1 MKSVGR
7 HVLVEYYGCDAE
19 LLGDASLLERAVV
32 KAAKDAGATVLNSTF
47 HQFAPVGT
55 SGVVVI
61 QESHL
66 AIHTWPEFKYAAVD
80 LFTCGDMIDP
90 WVSFNSLKESLKSEF
105 SSPMEML
112 RGQFELLPEV
122 GGEEMWE
129 HEDAPEIPPKY
140 TRNVW
145 FTEYE
150 EDHGLSLRHKGD
162 KLFDRQ
168 SEFQRVTVLDTYKFG
183 KMLTLDGAIMTTEN
197 DEYVYHE
204 MIIHPAVQLVGS
216 PKRILIVGGGDGGAA
231 RECLR
236 YPTLDEVVV
245 AEIDDVVVEAS
256 KEFLPTIASSFA
268 DPKTTLKIGDGIK
281 YVAEADSE
289 SFDIV
294 IVDSTDPVGPAE
306 GLFSYDFYRHCH
318 RLLRAG
324 GVMVVQSE
332 SPRYNEEAFAGVH
345 KCNQEIFG
353 AERVFPYLAYVP
365 TYPTGM
371 WSFSMAVKGDAKPR
385 DLASDALDAFAES
398 HDLKYYN
405 SDVHHAAFAL
415 PTFARKLLK
424 SAQ

>member
-7 HVLVEYYGCDAE
+7 HVLVEYYGCDSE
-19 LLGDASLLERAVV
+19 ILGDASLLERAVV

-66 AIHTWPEFKYAAVD
+66 AIHTWPEFNYAAVD

-90 WVSFNSLKESLKSEF
+90 WVSFNSLKESLNSEF
-105 SSPMEML
+105 SSPLEML
-112 RGQFELLPEV
+112 RGQFELLPDV
-122 GGEEMWE
+122 DYDGIWE
-129 HEDAPEIPPKY
+129 NEDAPQIPPKY

-162 KLFDRQ
+162 KLFDKQ

-204 MIIHPAVQLVGS
+204 MITHPALQLIET
-216 PKRILIVGGGDGGAA
+216 PKRVLIVGGGDGGAA

-236 YPTLDEVVV
+236 YESLEEVVV
-245 AEIDDVVVEAS
+245 AEIDEMVVDVS
-256 KEFLPTIASSFA
+256 KEFLPSISSSFG
-268 DPKTTLKIGDGIK
+268 DKRTTLAIGDGIK
-281 YVAEADSE
+281 YVAEAE
-289 SFDIV
+289 AGSFDVV

-318 RLLRAG
+318 RLLRDG

-332 SPRYNEEAFAGVH
+332 SPRYNEQAFAGVN
-345 KCNQEIFG
+345 KCNREIFG
-353 AERVFPYLAYVP
+353 ADKVFPYLAYVP

-371 WSFSMAVKGDAKPR
+371 WSFSMAVKGEAKPR
-385 DLASDALDAFAES
+385 SLNQEGVEAFAAK
-398 HDLKYYN
+398 HDLKYFN
-405 SDVHHAAFAL
+405 GDVHLAAFAL
-415 PTFARKLLK
+415 PTFAKKLLE
-424 SAQ
+424 A

>member
-7 HVLVEYYGCDAE
+7 HVLVEYYGCDPE
-19 LLGDASLLERAVV
+19 ILGDASLLEKAVV

-66 AIHTWPEFKYAAVD
+66 AIHTWPEFQYAAVD

-90 WVSFNSLKESLKSEF
+90 WVSFNSLKGSLKSEF

-122 GGEEMWE
+122 DHDEVWE

-162 KLFDRQ
+162 KLFDKQ
-168 SEFQRVTVLDTYKFG
+168 SDFQRVTVLDTYKFG

-204 MIIHPAVQLVGS
+204 MITHPALQLVGA
-216 PKRILIVGGGDGGAA
+216 PKRVLIVGGGDGGAA

-236 YPTLDEVVV
+236 YDSIEEVVV
-245 AEIDDVVVEAS
+245 AEIDEMVVDVS
-256 KEFLPTIASSFA
+256 KEFLPSISSSFS
-268 DPKTTLKIGDGIK
+268 DKRTTLAIGDGIK
-281 YVAEADSE
+281 YVAEAKAGA
-289 SFDIV
+289 FDVV

-306 GLFSYDFYRHCH
+306 GLFSYEFYRHCH
-318 RLLRAG
+318 RILRDG

-332 SPRYNEEAFAGVH
+332 SPRYNEQAFAGVNQ
-345 KCNQEIFG
+345 CNRDLFG
-353 AERVFPYLAYVP
+353 AKKVFPYLAYVP

-371 WSFSMAVKGDAKPR
+371 WSFSMAVKGDAKPVELKR
-385 DLASDALDAFAES
+385 DKVDAFSAT

-405 SDVHHAAFAL
+405 GDVHFAAYAL
-415 PTFARKLLK
+415 PTFARKLLE
-424 SAQ
+424 A

>member
-7 HVLVEYYGCDAE
+7 HVLVEYYGCDSE
-19 LLGDASLLERAVV
+19 ILGDASLLERAVV

-66 AIHTWPEFKYAAVD
+66 AIHTWPEFNYAAVD

-90 WVSFNSLKESLKSEF
+90 WVSFNSLKESLSSEF
-105 SSPMEML
+105 SSPLEML
-112 RGQFELLPEV
+112 RGQFELLPDV
-122 GGEEMWE
+122 DYDGIWE
-129 HEDAPEIPPKY
+129 HEDAPQIPPKY

-162 KLFDRQ
+162 KLFDKQ

-204 MIIHPAVQLVGS
+204 MITHPALQLIET
-216 PKRILIVGGGDGGAA
+216 PKRVLIVGGGDGGAA

-236 YPTLDEVVV
+236 YESLEEVVV
-245 AEIDDVVVEAS
+245 AEIDEMVVDVS
-256 KEFLPTIASSFA
+256 KEFLPSISSSFG
-268 DPKTTLKIGDGIK
+268 DKRTTLAIGDGIK
-281 YVAEADSE
+281 YVAEAE
-289 SFDIV
+289 AGSFDVV

-318 RLLRAG
+318 RLLRDG

-332 SPRYNEEAFAGVH
+332 SPRYNEQAFAGVN
-345 KCNQEIFG
+345 KCNREIFG
-353 AERVFPYLAYVP
+353 ADKVFPYLAYVP

-371 WSFSMAVKGDAKPR
+371 WSFSMAVKGEAKPR
-385 DLASDALDAFAES
+385 SLNQEGVEAFAAK
-398 HDLKYYN
+398 HDLKYFN
-405 SDVHHAAFAL
+405 GDVHLAAFAL
-415 PTFARKLLK
+415 PTFAKKLLE
-424 SAQ
+424 A

>member
-7 HVLVEYYGCDAE
+7 HVLVEYYGCDSE
-19 LLGDASLLERAVV
+19 ILGDASLLEKAVV

-66 AIHTWPEFKYAAVD
+66 AIHTWPEFQYAAVD

-90 WVSFNSLKESLKSEF
+90 WVSFNSLKGSLKSEF
-105 SSPMEML
+105 SSPLEML

-122 GGEEMWE
+122 DHDEIWE
-129 HEDAPEIPPKY
+129 HEDAPQIPPKY

-162 KLFDRQ
+162 KLFDKQ
-168 SEFQRVTVLDTYKFG
+168 SDFQRVTVLDTYKFG

-204 MIIHPAVQLVGS
+204 MITHPALQLTGA
-216 PKRILIVGGGDGGAA
+216 PKRVLIVGGGDGGAA

-236 YPTLDEVVV
+236 YDSLEEVVV
-245 AEIDDVVVEAS
+245 AEIDEMVVDVS
-256 KEFLPTIASSFA
+256 KEFLPTISSSFG
-268 DPKTTLKIGDGIK
+268 DKRTTLAIGDGIK
-281 YVAEADSE
+281 YVAEAE
-289 SFDIV
+289 AGSFDVV

-318 RLLRAG
+318 RLLRDG
-324 GVMVVQSE
+324 GVIVVQSE
-332 SPRYNEEAFAGVH
+332 SPRYNEQAFAGVN
-345 KCNQEIFG
+345 KCNRELFG
-353 AERVFPYLAYVP
+353 VDKVFPYLAYVP

-371 WSFSMAVKGDAKPR
+371 WSFSMAVKGEAKPSGLDR
-385 DLASDALDAFAES
+385 EAIDA
-398 HDLKYYN
+398 
-405 SDVHHAAFAL
+405 
-415 PTFARKLLK
+415 
-424 SAQ
+424 

>member
-19 LLGDASLLERAVV
+19 ILGDASLLEKAVV

-66 AIHTWPEFKYAAVD
+66 AIHTWPEFQYAAVD

-90 WVSFNSLKESLKSEF
+90 WVSFNSLKGSLKSDF
-105 SSPMEML
+105 SSPLEML

-122 GGEEMWE
+122 DHDEVWE
-129 HEDAPEIPPKY
+129 HEDAPQIPPKY

-162 KLFDRQ
+162 KLFDKQ
-168 SEFQRVTVLDTYKFG
+168 SDFQRVTVLDTYKFG

-204 MIIHPAVQLVGS
+204 MITHPALQLTGD
-216 PKRILIVGGGDGGAA
+216 PKRVLIVGGGDGGAA

-236 YPTLDEVVV
+236 YDSLEEVVV
-245 AEIDDVVVEAS
+245 AEIDEMVVDVS
-256 KEFLPTIASSFA
+256 KEFLPTISSSFG
-268 DPKTTLKIGDGIK
+268 DKRTTLAIGDGIK
-281 YVAEADSE
+281 YVAEAE
-289 SFDIV
+289 AGSFDVV

-318 RLLRAG
+318 RLLRDG
-324 GVMVVQSE
+324 GVIVVQSE
-332 SPRYNEEAFAGVH
+332 SPRYNEQAFAGVN
-345 KCNQEIFG
+345 KCNRELFG
-353 AERVFPYLAYVP
+353 ADKVFPYLAYVP

-371 WSFSMAVKGDAKPR
+371 WSFSMAVKGEAKPSGLNR
-385 DLASDALDAFAES
+385 EAIDAFS
-398 HDLKYYN
+398 QKHDLKYYN
-405 SDVHHAAFAL
+405 GDVHFASYAL
-415 PTFARKLLK
+415 PTFARKLLE
-424 SAQ
+424 S

>member
-7 HVLVEYYGCDAE
+7 HVLVEYYGCDSE
-19 LLGDASLLERAVV
+19 ILGDASLLEKAVV

-66 AIHTWPEFKYAAVD
+66 AIHTWPEFQYAAVD

-90 WVSFNSLKESLKSEF
+90 WVSFNSLKGSLKSEF
-105 SSPMEML
+105 SSPLEML

-122 GGEEMWE
+122 DHDEIWE
-129 HEDAPEIPPKY
+129 HEDAPQIPPKY

-162 KLFDRQ
+162 KLFDKQ
-168 SEFQRVTVLDTYKFG
+168 SDFQRVTVLDTYKFG

-204 MIIHPAVQLVGS
+204 MITHPALQLTGD
-216 PKRILIVGGGDGGAA
+216 PKRVLIVGGGDGGAA

-236 YPTLDEVVV
+236 YDSLEEVVV
-245 AEIDDVVVEAS
+245 AEIDEMVVDVS
-256 KEFLPTIASSFA
+256 KEFLPTISSSFG
-268 DPKTTLKIGDGIK
+268 DKRTTLAIGDGIK
-281 YVAEADSE
+281 YVAEAE
-289 SFDIV
+289 AGSFDVV

-318 RLLRAG
+318 RLLRDG
-324 GVMVVQSE
+324 GVIVVQSE
-332 SPRYNEEAFAGVH
+332 SPRYNEQAFAGVN
-345 KCNQEIFG
+345 KCNRELFG
-353 AERVFPYLAYVP
+353 ADKVFPYLAYVP

-371 WSFSMAVKGDAKPR
+371 WSFSMAVKGEAKPSGLNR
-385 DLASDALDAFAES
+385 EAIDAFS
-398 HDLKYYN
+398 MKHDLKYYN
-405 SDVHHAAFAL
+405 GDVHFAAYAL
-415 PTFARKLLK
+415 PTFARKLLE
-424 SAQ
+424 S

>member
-7 HVLVEYYGCDAE
+7 HVLVEYYGCDSE
-19 LLGDASLLERAVV
+19 ILGDASLLEKAVV

-105 SSPMEML
+105 SSPLEML

-122 GGEEMWE
+122 NQDEVWE
-129 HEDAPEIPPKY
+129 HEDAPKIPPKY

-162 KLFDRQ
+162 KLFDKQ
-168 SEFQRVTVLDTYKFG
+168 SDFQRVTVLDTYKFG

-204 MIIHPAVQLVGS
+204 MITHPALQLVGG
-216 PKRILIVGGGDGGAA
+216 PKRVLIVGGGDGGAA

-236 YPTLDEVVV
+236 YDTLEEVVV
-245 AEIDDVVVEAS
+245 AEIDEMVVDVS
-256 KEFLPTIASSFA
+256 KEFLPSISSSFG
-268 DPKTTLKIGDGIK
+268 DKRTTLAIGDGIK
-281 YVAEADSE
+281 YVAEAE
-289 SFDIV
+289 AGSFDVV

-318 RLLRAG
+318 RLLRDG

-332 SPRYNEEAFAGVH
+332 SPRYNEQAFAGVN
-345 KCNQEIFG
+345 KCNRELFG
-353 AERVFPYLAYVP
+353 EANVFPYLAYVP

-371 WSFSMAVKGDAKPR
+371 WSFSMAVKGDAKP
-385 DLASDALDAFAES
+385 SSLDSAAIQAFAEK
-398 HDLKYYN
+398 HDLSYFN
-405 SDVHHAAFAL
+405 GDIHSAAFAL
-415 PTFARKLLK
+415 PTFARKLLEG
-424 SAQ
+424 

>member
-7 HVLVEYYGCDAE
+7 HVLVEYYGCDSE
-19 LLGDASLLERAVV
+19 ILGDASLLERAVV

-105 SSPMEML
+105 SSPLEML

-122 GGEEMWE
+122 NHDEIWE
-129 HEDAPEIPPKY
+129 HEDAPKIPPKY

-145 FTEYE
+145 FTEYLE
-150 EDHGLSLRHKGD
+150 NHGLSLRHKGD
-162 KLFDRQ
+162 KLFDKQ
-168 SEFQRVTVLDTYKFG
+168 SDFQRVTVLDTYKFG

-204 MIIHPAVQLVGS
+204 MITHPALQLVGE
-216 PKRILIVGGGDGGAA
+216 PKRVLIVGGGDGGAA

-236 YPTLDEVVV
+236 YDSLEEVVV
-245 AEIDDVVVEAS
+245 AEIDEMVVNVS
-256 KEFLPTIASSFA
+256 KEFLPSISSSFA
-268 DPKTTLKIGDGIK
+268 DDRTTLAIGDGIK
-281 YVAEADSE
+281 YVAEAE
-289 SFDIV
+289 AGSFDV
-294 IVDSTDPVGPAE
+294 VLVDSTDPVGPAE

-318 RLLRAG
+318 RLLRDG

-332 SPRYNEEAFAGVH
+332 SPRYNEQAFAGVN
-345 KCNQEIFG
+345 KCNRELFG
-353 AERVFPYLAYVP
+353 SENVFPYLAYVP

-371 WSFSMAVKGDAKPR
+371 WSFSMAVKGDVKPAGLDR
-385 DLASDALDAFAES
+385 EALDAFS
-398 HDLKYYN
+398 VKHDLKYFN
-405 SDVHHAAFAL
+405 GDVHFAAYAL
-415 PTFARKLLK
+415 PTFAKKLVTE
-424 SAQ
+424 